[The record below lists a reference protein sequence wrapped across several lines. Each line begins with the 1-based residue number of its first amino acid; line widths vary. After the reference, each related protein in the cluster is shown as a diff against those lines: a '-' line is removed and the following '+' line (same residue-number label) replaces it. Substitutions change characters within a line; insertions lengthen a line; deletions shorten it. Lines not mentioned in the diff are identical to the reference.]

1 MFPSSL
7 SGVSMKVNVCIVT
20 FPLIEAGYT
29 PLSNLVKLFSRLS
42 NRVYVVSGGAGLEKL
57 GNLKLDVNVQAM
69 KVTHR
74 VSSKLLMR
82 IVNYVHTQLKILRC
96 VIVASGGAD
105 LFVFSIGG
113 EDLILPVLAQK
124 LLRKKIILMPVG
136 ITAKGYSVRKDPL
149 AKFIPLLIGINSSF
163 ADKLVLYSSRL
174 IQEGKFARYQSKI
187 LIAHRHFIDFSKF
200 VVKKKINDRSGIVGY
215 IGRLSEEKGVL
226 NFINAIIPVLKERK
240 DVSFMLCGKGSL
252 SDEIRSLI
260 RNEDVEAHV
269 KLRGWVPHDDVPQY
283 LNELKLVILPSVTEG
298 LPNILLEAMA
308 CGTPVLATSVGAIP
322 DVVIEGK
329 TGFLLKS
336 TRPEHIAERIIGLFA
351 HPNLMEKVSEDA
363 YAFVREKFQY
373 EKTLDLWRG
382 ILKELYEC
390 AND

>member
-1 MFPSSL
+1 
-7 SGVSMKVNVCIVT
+7 
-20 FPLIEAGYT
+20 
-29 PLSNLVKLFSRLS
+29 
-42 NRVYVVSGGAGLEKL
+42 
-57 GNLKLDVNVQAM
+57 M

-113 EDLILPVLAQK
+113 EDLILPVLALK
-124 LLRKKIILMPVG
+124 LLRKKIILMPGG
-136 ITAKGYSVRKDPL
+136 IATKDYSVRKDPL
-149 AKFIPLLIGINSSF
+149 AKFISLLVSINPSL
-163 ADKLVLYSSRL
+163 ADRLVLYSSRL
-174 IQEGKFARYQSKI
+174 IQEEIFARYKSKI

-200 VVKKKINDRSGIVGY
+200 VVKKKINDRSSIVGY

-226 NFINAIIPVLKERK
+226 NFINAIILVLKERK
-240 DVSFMLCGKGSL
+240 DVSFMLCGNGSL

-283 LNELKLVILPSVTEG
+283 LNELKLVILPSFTEG

-336 TRPEHIAERIIGLFA
+336 TRPEHIAERIIGLYA

-363 YAFVREKFQY
+363 YTFVREKFRY